1 MRVSKYLY
9 DIVIFANQVLS
20 SDPIKY
26 FLTLSL
32 LFLTV
37 HIHHY
42 IYIYIYMYIYIDTDI
57 DIYKYNIN
65 IIYIY
70 NNIIYIYIYIYIYV
84 NIIYIKIY
92 KLYISRPYPTYA
104 RKTRY
109 ICAAQTHQLPQS
121 YCGNCETNSFSELL
135 LESSSDTA

>member
-1 MRVSKYLY
+1 MYVCMCVCKYLY

-26 FLTLSL
+26 FLNLSL

-42 IYIYIYMYIYIDTDI
+42 IYIYIYIYI
-57 DIYKYNIN
+57 YNIN

-70 NNIIYIYIYIYIYV
+70 NNIIYIYV
-84 NIIYIKIY
+84 NIIYIKKY
-92 KLYISRPYPTYA
+92 KLYISSPHPTYA
-104 RKTRY
+104 RKARY

-121 YCGNCETNSFSELL
+121 YCGNCETSSFSELL
-135 LESSSDTA
+135 SESSPDTA